1 MSSCQEVFSAT
12 NIPAITT
19 DYLILPRLQKGIE
32 ESNLSYGK
40 FGLFDDCS
48 YTFLFNDSSVVRL
61 KEYKEIYKQVRL
73 LQLQKIEINYVIL
86 KKTLSHETS
95 FSDFLIQSLQL
106 TSMYH
111 RVIKLN
117 VVLGDLKSPFFS
129 CILEKKYFPRPVRS
143 IILKKLKKEIS
154 KKASLTFVIN

>member
-32 ESNLSYGK
+32 ERNLSYGK

-86 KKTLSHETS
+86 KKTLSHGIS

-111 RVIKLN
+111 RVIKFN

-129 CILEKKYFPRPVRS
+129 CILG
-143 IILKKLKKEIS
+143 KKLLPPPCPFNYFEKTEKRNI
-154 KKASLTFVIN
+154 